1 MEGIGDSEAVTVAEG
16 KVAHKECYRCKTC
29 GCAVTE
35 GMYRHHMNALYCTE
49 DAKKQVGTPEWLEVK
64 LAEGTGPSIA
74 FNECNIHDDGAFTL
88 ADFISRDT
96 RITTIDIRG
105 KYVFSLASLFIYLC
119 MLYR

>member
-1 MEGIGDSEAVTVAEG
+1 MRGIGDSEVVTVAEG
-16 KVAHKECYRCKTC
+16 RVTHKECYRCKTC

-64 LAEGTGPSIA
+64 LDEGTGLSIA
-74 FNECNIHDDGAFTL
+74 FNRCNIHDDGAFTL

-96 RITTIDIRG
+96 HIAGIDIRS
-105 KYVFSLASLFIYLC
+105 KYVFLFDTLIHLL
-119 MLYR
+119 LYTF